1 VAMIRYISHVLLI
14 LLSDSC
20 KLGTLD
26 IAMSTSTPLK
36 REASGPASSG
46 IDGGEEPE
54 QPMANNDGG
63 FEMVLS
69 REEKRKQRKVDKQ
82 RPQFQFD
89 TSYFRG
95 GKKIG
100 IAVSWHSL
108 GLDVQ
113 ADEVSSIYGI

>member
-1 VAMIRYISHVLLI
+1 
-14 LLSDSC
+14 
-20 KLGTLD
+20 
-26 IAMSTSTPLK
+26 MSTSTPLK